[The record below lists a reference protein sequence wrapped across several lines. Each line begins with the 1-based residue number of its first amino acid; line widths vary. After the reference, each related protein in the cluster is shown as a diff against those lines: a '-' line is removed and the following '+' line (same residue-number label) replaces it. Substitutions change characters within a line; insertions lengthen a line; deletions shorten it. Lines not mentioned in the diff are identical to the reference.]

1 MNSFEIEDGVLKKY
15 VGNNTNVTIPDGVTS
30 IGAWAF
36 QYRRRLMSVTI
47 PDSVTSI
54 GECAFSDCNSLMS
67 VTIPDSVTNIG
78 SNAFRKT
85 PWLEAQTAGIIC
97 AGKVVIGYTGD
108 ETEIALPNNIKSIG
122 ECAFINCRD
131 LKTVTIPESVT
142 SIGPGAFEGCSKLVN
157 VTILKGVTSIG
168 ECAFKDC
175 RSLTSVTIPD
185 SVTIIGRRAF
195 DNCTSLQ
202 SVSIPEGVTSIESS
216 TFSSC
221 SNLKSVTIPN
231 TVKSIGGWAFHLCDN
246 LAIVKI
252 PEGLTSIGESAFFGC
267 HKLKN
272 LKIPNSVTSIENQAF
287 GYSGLTS
294 ITIPKNTTH
303 IAYRAFDSCRGL
315 KKINFEEGYIYRPV
329 KLPGISASEIVDPKA
344 FAYAI
349 LYQSGKVWDSAIAA
363 YEQEHKS
370 EIDSILMEII
380 TILNANSKE
389 SVAKKA
395 VEFALNNVSMV
406 SADTFKQ
413 FYSVIYKKKFKCL
426 KLMIEDTNAQ
436 TVLLDGGLMPEE
448 KNTEIQKKHPI
459 EKLVTDNWKYCEETK
474 KLQKIITKGIP
485 YVDSEELS
493 SPEAVI
499 LVVFA
504 YAIQVDD
511 SITYYSMYKT
521 SYVHSKPDPIAD
533 EIASCLNKE
542 KLQELLEK
550 LAFDKRYEKE
560 GYLLPFGRYASP
572 AQIRKLITQ
581 MRKWED
587 WGLYS
592 ATGRKNII
600 IGRGALM
607 LSDTREAMMAIDKA
621 NALSY
626 YASLRGTTETILRD
640 TVLSEFGFDTNS
652 KKRYDLGNNAAVIS
666 LENDLSLSV
675 YDENA
680 GKTVKSIPKK
690 GSDEKLY
697 DAAKADFS
705 DLKKN
710 IKRVISNRKSLLFSA
725 FLSGTGFQPN
735 EWKSIYLVNPV
746 LNAIASLI
754 IWQQNNV
761 CFTCDRTGKTV
772 LSNENVYTI
781 DGHALIT
788 VAHPKEMHSSEI
800 KNWQSYFIDHGLKQP
815 FEQIWEPVYKENEI
829 SKDRY
834 EGCTLPVYRFMGKK
848 THGIDVWGY
857 NEYSEYFGVSLID
870 CELEVWTELRPFTHE
885 NAANAVYELG
895 EFTIKHF
902 SRYANHIVYLLDKW
916 TIEDRIGKNDPTI
929 GAVLDG
935 LTVAQVCDFIA
946 LAAEKK
952 STDSLAVLM
961 DYKNKNYDNF
971 DPMTEFTLE

>member
-1 MNSFEIEDGVLKKY
+1 
-15 VGNNTNVTIPDGVTS
+15 
-30 IGAWAF
+30 
-36 QYRRRLMSVTI
+36 
-47 PDSVTSI
+47 
-54 GECAFSDCNSLMS
+54 
-67 VTIPDSVTNIG
+67 
-78 SNAFRKT
+78 
-85 PWLEAQTAGIIC
+85 
-97 AGKVVIGYTGD
+97 
-108 ETEIALPNNIKSIG
+108 
-122 ECAFINCRD
+122 
-131 LKTVTIPESVT
+131 
-142 SIGPGAFEGCSKLVN
+142 
-157 VTILKGVTSIG
+157 
-168 ECAFKDC
+168 
-175 RSLTSVTIPD
+175 
-185 SVTIIGRRAF
+185 
-195 DNCTSLQ
+195 
-202 SVSIPEGVTSIESS
+202 
-216 TFSSC
+216 
-221 SNLKSVTIPN
+221 
-231 TVKSIGGWAFHLCDN
+231 
-246 LAIVKI
+246 
-252 PEGLTSIGESAFFGC
+252 
-267 HKLKN
+267 
-272 LKIPNSVTSIENQAF
+272 
-287 GYSGLTS
+287 
-294 ITIPKNTTH
+294 
-303 IAYRAFDSCRGL
+303 
-315 KKINFEEGYIYRPV
+315 
-329 KLPGISASEIVDPKA
+329 
-344 FAYAI
+344 
-349 LYQSGKVWDSAIAA
+349 
-363 YEQEHKS
+363 
-370 EIDSILMEII
+370 
-380 TILNANSKE
+380 
-389 SVAKKA
+389 
-395 VEFALNNVSMV
+395 
-406 SADTFKQ
+406 
-413 FYSVIYKKKFKCL
+413 
-426 KLMIEDTNAQ
+426 MIEDINAQ
-436 TVLLDGGLMPEE
+436 TVLLDGRLMP
-448 KNTEIQKKHPI
+448 KGKDIEIQKKHPI
-459 EKLVTDNWKYCEETK
+459 EKLVTDNWKYCDETRE
-474 KLQKIITKGIP
+474 LQKIITKGIP

-499 LVVFA
+499 LVVLA
-504 YAIQVDD
+504 YSIQVDD
-511 SITYYSMYKT
+511 SIAYYSMYKT
-521 SYVHSKPDPIAD
+521 NYVHSKLDPIAD
-533 EIASCLNKE
+533 QIASCLNKE
-542 KLQELLEK
+542 KLQELLEE
-550 LAFDKRYEKE
+550 LAFNKRYEKE

-572 AQIRKLITQ
+572 DQIKKLITQ
-581 MRKWED
+581 MRKWEN
-587 WGLYS
+587 WNQYS
-592 ATGRKNII
+592 VTGRKSII

-607 LSDTREAMMAIDKA
+607 LSDTREAMMAIDKVK
-621 NALSY
+621 ALSY
-626 YASLRGTTETILRD
+626 YASLRGTSETILRD
-640 TVLSEFGFDTNS
+640 TVLSEFGFDTDC
-652 KKRYDLGNNAAVIS
+652 KKRYDLGSNAAVIS
-666 LENDLSLSV
+666 LEKDLSLSV
-675 YDENA
+675 YDEKA

-800 KNWQSYFIDHGLKQP
+800 KNWQRYFIDHGLKQP

-961 DYKNKNYDNF
+961 DYKNKNYDDF